1 MPLRPK
7 ISFILTLGVAPGL
20 ALAQAASPQAS
31 DLEMRLE
38 RCALLGDASARLAC
52 YDGLSKTGPAVTAA
66 GGNAVGKPDPGKT
79 SALVTAITQPSSAAP
94 TQATQ
99 PADPPAEPKLPSKLA
114 AITTIPPED
123 TVSRMVQWW
132 ELDRSAKR
140 GVFNFRP
147 HRDTYLLL
155 ANYSTSS
162 NDGPFEDFT
171 PAGVK
176 SKHVELT
183 YQLSFKMKLI
193 EQMLNTPVDL
203 WFGYTQNS
211 FWQAYNRAASSPFRE
226 TNYQPELMLTTPL
239 SLALGSAL
247 DIRYLTLGMVH
258 QSNGQTS
265 TLSRSWNRVYAEVG
279 AEHGKFA
286 AQLRFWKR
294 LDNAR
299 SDNDNIDITDYLGHG
314 DLNLSYRSNGHE
326 VSLMARR
333 NFSTRHGALQAGW
346 AFPLSANLKGY
357 LQAFTGYGQSL
368 IDYNYSQKSL
378 GAGFLVDF

>member
-1 MPLRPK
+1 MTVPTKTVLLL
-7 ISFILTLGVAPGL
+7 SLGIAP
-20 ALAQAASPQAS
+20 AMAWAQPAS
-31 DLEMRLE
+31 DLELRIE
-38 RCALLGDASARLAC
+38 RCSMLGDASARLAC
-52 YDGLSKTGPAVTAA
+52 YDGLAKSGPALQAA
-66 GGNAVGKPDPGKT
+66 GGAAVGVPDAGKD
-79 SALVTAITQPSSAAP
+79 SKLAVALTLPSS
-94 TQATQ
+94 TQ
-99 PADPPAEPKLPSKLA
+99 PAEPPAAPVLPAKVAEL
-114 AITTIPPED
+114 TTIPPEG

-162 NDGPFEDFT
+162 NDAPFEDFT
-171 PAGVK
+171 PAGVE

-193 EQMLNTPVDL
+193 EQAFKTPVDL

-239 SLALGSAL
+239 NIDLGSAL
-247 DIRYLTLGMVH
+247 DVRYLTLGMVH

-286 AQLRFWKR
+286 AQFRLWKR

-314 DLNLSYRSNGHE
+314 DLNISYRNNGHE
-326 VSLMARR
+326 FSLMARR
-333 NFSTRHGALQAGW
+333 NFSKRHGALQAGW
-346 AFPLSANLKGY
+346 AFPVVANLKGY
-357 LQAFTGYGQSL
+357 VQAFSGYGQSL

>member
-1 MPLRPK
+1 MSASTKSTFLL
-7 ISFILTLGVAPGL
+7 SLSLAPVL
-20 ALAQAASPQAS
+20 ACAQAAPPQAS
-31 DLEMRLE
+31 DLELRIE
-38 RCALLGDASARLAC
+38 RCSVLGDASARLAC
-52 YDGLSKTGPAVTAA
+52 YDGLAKAGPALQAA
-66 GGNAVGKPDPGKT
+66 GGAAVGVPDPGKVSKLAT
-79 SALVTAITQPSSAAP
+79 ALTLPSS
-94 TQATQ
+94 TQ
-99 PADPPAEPKLPSKLA
+99 PAEPPAAPVLPAKVA

-140 GVFNFRP
+140 GVFNVRP

-162 NDGPFEDFT
+162 NDAPFDDFT
-171 PAGVK
+171 PAGIK
-176 SKHVELT
+176 SQHAELT

-193 EQMLNTPVDL
+193 EQVLKTPVDL

-239 SLALGSAL
+239 NLNLGPAL
-247 DIRYLTLGMVH
+247 DVRYLTVGMVH

-279 AEHGKFA
+279 AEHGKLG

-314 DLNLSYRSNGHE
+314 DLNLSYRSDGHTF
-326 VSLMARR
+326 SLMARR

-346 AFPLSANLKGY
+346 SFPVLANLKGY
-357 LQAFTGYGQSL
+357 VQAFSGYGQSL

>member
-1 MPLRPK
+1 MTASTKSALLL
-7 ISFILTLGVAPGL
+7 SLSLAP
-20 ALAQAASPQAS
+20 ALVFAQSVTPQQAS
-31 DLEMRLE
+31 ELELRVE
-38 RCALLGDASARLAC
+38 RCSVLGDASARLAC
-52 YDGLSKTGPAVTAA
+52 YDGLAKAGPAIQAA
-66 GGNAVGKPDPGKT
+66 GGAAVGVPDTGKD
-79 SALVTAITQPSSAAP
+79 SKLAAAVALPSS
-94 TQATQ
+94 TQ
-99 PADPPAEPKLPSKLA
+99 PAEPPAAPVLPAKVA

-140 GVFNFRP
+140 GVFNVRP

-162 NDGPFEDFT
+162 NDAPFEDFT

-193 EQMLNTPVDL
+193 EQVLKSPVDL

-239 SLALGSAL
+239 NLNLGSAL
-247 DIRYLTLGMVH
+247 DVRYLTLGMVH

-279 AEHGKFA
+279 AEHGKLG
-286 AQLRFWKR
+286 AQLRIWKR

-314 DLNLSYRSNGHE
+314 DLNLSYRTDGHTF
-326 VSLMARR
+326 SLMARR

-346 AFPLSANLKGY
+346 SFPVLANLKGY
-357 LQAFTGYGQSL
+357 VQAFSGYGQSL

-378 GAGFLVDF
+378 GGGFLVDF

>member
-1 MPLRPK
+1 MTVPSKHALLL
-7 ISFILTLGVAPGL
+7 SLGMAPGL
-20 ALAQAASPQAS
+20 ALAQSATPPAAT
-31 DLEMRLE
+31 DLELRIE
-38 RCALLGDASARLAC
+38 RCSVLGDASARLAC
-52 YDGLSKTGPAVTAA
+52 YDGLSKTGPALQAI
-66 GGNAVGKPDPGKT
+66 GGAAVGAHDSGKISKIAT
-79 SALVTAITQPSSAAP
+79 ALTLPSS
-94 TQATQ
+94 TQ
-99 PADPPAEPKLPSKLA
+99 PAEPPAAPVLPAKVA

-140 GVFNFRP
+140 GVFNVRP

-162 NDGPFEDFT
+162 NDAPFDDFT

-176 SKHVELT
+176 SQHTELT

-193 EQMLNTPVDL
+193 EQAFKTPIDL

-239 SLALGSAL
+239 NLNLGPTL
-247 DIRYLTLGMVH
+247 DVRYLTVGMVH

-279 AEHGKFA
+279 AEHGKLG

-314 DLNLSYRSNGHE
+314 DLNLSYRSDGHTF
-326 VSLMARR
+326 SLMARR

-346 AFPLSANLKGY
+346 SFPVLANLKGY
-357 LQAFTGYGQSL
+357 VQVFSGYGQSL

-378 GAGFLVDF
+378 GGGFLVDF

>member
-1 MPLRPK
+1 M
-7 ISFILTLGVAPGL
+7 AP
-20 ALAQAASPQAS
+20 ALAFAQSATPPAAT
-31 DLEMRLE
+31 DLELRVE
-38 RCALLGDASARLAC
+38 RCSVLGDASARLAC
-52 YDGLSKTGPAVTAA
+52 YDGLAKAGPAIQAA
-66 GGNAVGKPDPGKT
+66 GGAAIGVPDPGKV
-79 SALVTAITQPSSAAP
+79 SKLAVALTLPSS
-94 TQATQ
+94 TQ
-99 PADPPAEPKLPSKLA
+99 PAEPPAAPVLPPKVA

-140 GVFNFRP
+140 GVFNVRP
-147 HRDTYLLL
+147 HRETYLLL
-155 ANYSTSS
+155 ANYSSSS
-162 NDGPFEDFT
+162 NDAPFEDFT

-193 EQMLNTPVDL
+193 EQVLQTPVDL

-211 FWQAYNRAASSPFRE
+211 FWQAYNRAASIPFRE

-239 SLALGSAL
+239 NLNLGSAL
-247 DIRYLTLGMVH
+247 DVRYLTLGMVH

-279 AEHGKFA
+279 AEHGKLG

-314 DLNLSYRSNGHE
+314 DLNLSYRSDGHTY
-326 VSLMARR
+326 SLMARR

-346 AFPLSANLKGY
+346 SFPVLANLKGY
-357 LQAFTGYGQSL
+357 VQAFSGYGQSL

-378 GAGFLVDF
+378 GGGFLVDF

>member
-1 MPLRPK
+1 MTVPSKHALLL
-7 ISFILTLGVAPGL
+7 SLGMAPAL
-20 ALAQAASPQAS
+20 ALAQSATPPAAT
-31 DLEMRLE
+31 DLELRIE
-38 RCALLGDASARLAC
+38 RCSVLGDASARLAC
-52 YDGLSKTGPAVTAA
+52 YDGLSKTGPALQAL
-66 GGNAVGKPDPGKT
+66 GGAAVGVPDPGKVSQIAT
-79 SALVTAITQPSSAAP
+79 ALALPSS
-94 TQATQ
+94 TQ
-99 PADPPAEPKLPSKLA
+99 PAEPPAAPVLPAKVA

-140 GVFNFRP
+140 GVFNVRP

-162 NDGPFEDFT
+162 NDAPFDDFT

-176 SKHVELT
+176 SQHTELT

-193 EQMLNTPVDL
+193 EQAFKTPIDL

-211 FWQAYNRAASSPFRE
+211 YWQAYNRAASSPFRE
-226 TNYQPELMLTTPL
+226 TNYQPEVMLTTPL
-239 SLALGSAL
+239 NLNLGPAL
-247 DIRYLTLGMVH
+247 DVRYLTVGMVH

-279 AEHGKFA
+279 AEHGNLA

-314 DLNLSYRSNGHE
+314 DLNLSYRNGGHTF
-326 VSLMARR
+326 SLMARR

-346 AFPLSANLKGY
+346 SFPVLANLKGY
-357 LQAFTGYGQSL
+357 VQAFSGYGQSL

-378 GAGFLVDF
+378 GGGFLVDF

>member
-1 MPLRPK
+1 M
-7 ISFILTLGVAPGL
+7 
-20 ALAQAASPQAS
+20 ALAQAAS
-31 DLEMRLE
+31 DLELRIE
-38 RCALLGDASARLAC
+38 RCSVLGDASARLAC
-52 YDGLSKTGPAVTAA
+52 YDSLSKAGPAIQAAA
-66 GGNAVGKPDPGKT
+66 GAAVGVPDAAKN
-79 SALVTAITQPSSAAP
+79 SKLAVALALPSS
-94 TQATQ
+94 TQ
-99 PADPPAEPKLPSKLA
+99 PAEPPAPPVLPSTVA
-114 AITTIPPED
+114 ALTTIPPED

-140 GVFNFRP
+140 GVFNVRP

-162 NDGPFEDFT
+162 NNAPFEDFT
-171 PAGVK
+171 PAGVEA
-176 SKHVELT
+176 KHVELT

-193 EQMLNTPVDL
+193 EQAFKTPIDL

-239 SLALGSAL
+239 NIDLGSAL
-247 DIRYLTLGMVH
+247 DVRYLTLGMVH

-286 AQLRFWKR
+286 AQFRLWKR

-314 DLNLSYRSNGHE
+314 DLNLSYRNNGHE
-326 VSLMARR
+326 FSLMARR

-346 AFPLSANLKGY
+346 AFPVLANLKGY
-357 LQAFTGYGQSL
+357 VQAFSGYGQSL